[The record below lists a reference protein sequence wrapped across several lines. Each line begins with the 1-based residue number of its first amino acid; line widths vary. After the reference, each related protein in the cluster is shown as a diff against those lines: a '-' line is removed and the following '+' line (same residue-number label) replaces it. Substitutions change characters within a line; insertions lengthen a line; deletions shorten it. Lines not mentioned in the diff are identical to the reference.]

1 MRRQRGICVASCGE
15 VHGQQRVAQSRRD
28 PGRRAERRLPDER
41 LLPER
46 VRGEH
51 AQHVRRVLG
60 KPRAEQRTLEHLGA
74 VRLGLVVVGHEA
86 RIVHRRVRRFGQGDY
101 RAIRNDDVVFEPAC
115 VGRHPG
121 GLYAERGTV
130 RRDGLLDH
138 RYFGAVQHEGRL
150 AARGHACVRVA
161 KGGRSLRRLDDPRCA
176 EGASAAEVES
186 VYGHGVGRRVD
197 FHEFALIRVPAGVRV
212 AACAAGFV
220 VPVVFHPEVIG
231 ERGGLDEREPVV
243 LINGARVRHRDVGV
257 AGEVDDLRIL
267 LAQLLVER
275 AGLRRVGILVEL
287 AVPAVRT
294 RVPYGV
300 RERVMREQEYG
311 LGRILRRRG
320 RAAFEDPIALRSV
333 PAVVVAARFGRDRQH
348 VVASYGEVGI
358 HLAFV
363 RTAWH
368 LERTGHVQLRGEER
382 LERVLGVLL
391 AAAPVVVLVV
401 AHDDADRLARASV
414 QQLRELDVLVRV
426 AGVGRVAHEE
436 MRVHVGCHG
445 VDGRE
450 RFRDL
455 VAVVVVRACADMGV
469 AVHGE
474 ADLVAGQR
482 RPVRGCG
489 LRERGCGLLLRKD
502 EHPCGG

>member
-1 MRRQRGICVASCGE
+1 M
-15 VHGQQRVAQSRRD
+15 
-28 PGRRAERRLPDER
+28 
-41 LLPER
+41 
-46 VRGEH
+46 
-51 AQHVRRVLG
+51 
-60 KPRAEQRTLEHLGA
+60 
-74 VRLGLVVVGHEA
+74 
-86 RIVHRRVRRFGQGDY
+86 
-101 RAIRNDDVVFEPAC
+101 
-115 VGRHPG
+115 
-121 GLYAERGTV
+121 
-130 RRDGLLDH
+130 
-138 RYFGAVQHEGRL
+138 
-150 AARGHACVRVA
+150 
-161 KGGRSLRRLDDPRCA
+161 
-176 EGASAAEVES
+176 
-186 VYGHGVGRRVD
+186 
-197 FHEFALIRVPAGVRV
+197 
-212 AACAAGFV
+212 
-220 VPVVFHPEVIG
+220 
-231 ERGGLDEREPVV
+231 DEREPVV
-243 LINGARVRHRDVGV
+243 LIDGARVRHRDVGV

-267 LAQLLVER
+267 LTQLLVER

-382 LERVLGVLL
+382 LERVLSVLL